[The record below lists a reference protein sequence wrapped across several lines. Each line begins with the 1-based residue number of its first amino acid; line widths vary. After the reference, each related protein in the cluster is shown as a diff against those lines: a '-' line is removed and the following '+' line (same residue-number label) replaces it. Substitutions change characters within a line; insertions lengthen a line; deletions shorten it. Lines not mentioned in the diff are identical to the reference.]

1 MVASGFE
8 DGIYT
13 VVNPCLVQAVDFD
26 NDMETCTAG
35 TLKRKKTTWT
45 SLSEATFD
53 IGDQTG
59 LLNMPCIA
67 PGVLAALH

>member
-35 TLKRKKTTWT
+35 TLKRKKDDVDKPLGSYIWYW
-45 SLSEATFD
+45 
-53 IGDQTG
+53 
-59 LLNMPCIA
+59 
-67 PGVLAALH
+67 